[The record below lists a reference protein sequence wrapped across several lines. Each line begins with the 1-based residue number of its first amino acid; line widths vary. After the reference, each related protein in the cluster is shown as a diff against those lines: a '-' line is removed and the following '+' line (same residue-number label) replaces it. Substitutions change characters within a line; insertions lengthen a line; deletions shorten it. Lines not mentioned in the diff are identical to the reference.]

1 MSLPCSPAAERNRNA
16 ILQVLLEE
24 LPETG
29 TVLEIASGTGQHAVH
44 CAPRLAPRLWQP
56 TDQTPESLASI
67 EAWRTAQLC
76 PTLLAPQALDVREA
90 RWCVEAQPPV
100 EPVTE
105 ILAINMIHIA
115 PWSCCEALLDGAQRL
130 LPTGGVVYLY
140 GPYQRAGEHTAPSNA
155 AFDIDLRRRNPEWGV
170 RNLEDVIAAAQQRH
184 LHLRK
189 TVEMPA
195 NNLSLI
201 FSYQPG

>member
-1 MSLPCSPAAERNRNA
+1 MSLSCSPAAERNRDA
-16 ILQVLLEE
+16 ILQILLEE
-24 LPETG
+24 LPESG

-56 TDQTPESLASI
+56 TDRTPESLKSV
-67 EAWRTAQLC
+67 EAWRNAQPC
-76 PTLLAPQALDVREA
+76 PTLLAPQALDVLETPWFVEA
-90 RWCVEAQPPV
+90 RPPQ
-100 EPVTE
+100 EPVGA

-115 PWSCCEALLDGAQRL
+115 PWSCCEALLDGAERL
-130 LPTGGVVYLY
+130 LPSGGVVYLY
-140 GPYQRAGEHTAPSNA
+140 GPYQRTGEHTAASNT
-155 AFDIDLRRRNPEWGV
+155 AFDIDLRRRNAEWGV
-170 RNLEDVIAAAQQRH
+170 RNLEDVVAAAERRH
-184 LHLRK
+184 LHLKK

>member
-56 TDQTPESLASI
+56 TDQKLESLASI
-67 EAWRTAQLC
+67 EAWRTAQPC

-90 RWCVEAQPPV
+90 PWCVEARPPG
-100 EPVTE
+100 EPVTA

>member
-67 EAWRTAQLC
+67 EAWRTAQPC
-76 PTLLAPQALDVREA
+76 PALLAPQALDVREA
-90 RWCVEAQPPV
+90 PWCVEARPPGA
-100 EPVTE
+100 PVTA

-170 RNLEDVIAAAQQRH
+170 RNLEDVIAAARQRH